1 MQSINHLRETIKL
14 AVPLIISQV
23 GHIVTGLVDTVFLG
37 QIGKTEQAAGFLAN
51 NVFVLLLVFSIGMSY
66 GLTPLTTQAQV
77 NNNNEEQA
85 RLLKNSF
92 LLNLLVSV
100 FLFGVLYFASP
111 LLYYMEQPKDV
122 VELAIPFFLVLIFSI
137 IPCSLFFT
145 GKQFAEGRN
154 NTVIAMIISV
164 GGNLIN
170 IILNYILINGHF
182 GFPKMGYMGSCWAT
196 FIARVLMGVVFII
209 VIYKNSSFKSISNLF
224 SKVQISLFDLIRLF
238 KIGIGSALQF
248 TFEVAAF
255 VCCALMIGKF
265 GKEQIDAHGIAM
277 GIASFTYMFGSGIS
291 GASTILSGNYKAQGN
306 ITELKK
312 SITTALLCVVS
323 VTLLFAFIFISL
335 NKFLPTFFSNDVNII
350 ELASSLLIIAGLF
363 QLFDGLQVTQLG
375 ILRGLEDVKIPTII
389 TLIGYWAICLP
400 LAYLLGIYYDMKAE
414 GVWYAILIGLA
425 FVSSFLLLRIKK
437 VMFIIENTK
446 SLD

>member
-92 LLNLLVSV
+92 LLNLLGSV

-154 NTVIAMIISV
+154 NTVIAMMEV
-164 GGNLIN
+164 HF
-170 IILNYILINGHF
+170 IL
-182 GFPKMGYMGSCWAT
+182 
-196 FIARVLMGVVFII
+196 FII
-209 VIYKNSSFKSISNLF
+209 
-224 SKVQISLFDLIRLF
+224 
-238 KIGIGSALQF
+238 
-248 TFEVAAF
+248 
-255 VCCALMIGKF
+255 
-265 GKEQIDAHGIAM
+265 
-277 GIASFTYMFGSGIS
+277 
-291 GASTILSGNYKAQGN
+291 
-306 ITELKK
+306 
-312 SITTALLCVVS
+312 
-323 VTLLFAFIFISL
+323 
-335 NKFLPTFFSNDVNII
+335 
-350 ELASSLLIIAGLF
+350 
-363 QLFDGLQVTQLG
+363 
-375 ILRGLEDVKIPTII
+375 
-389 TLIGYWAICLP
+389 
-400 LAYLLGIYYDMKAE
+400 
-414 GVWYAILIGLA
+414 
-425 FVSSFLLLRIKK
+425 
-437 VMFIIENTK
+437 
-446 SLD
+446 